1 LIKRENNYNHNA
13 RNCIENFEFS
23 DKEEEKNEI
32 DSLRIWKV
40 FSNIYYLLSMASI
53 LSLLIPIFYMI
64 LRYELF
70 LNLIPYLTSDSLNKE
85 VIRLRKLQK
94 EIKIKREKLQKKKLK
109 NEKQTIAKLTL
120 NQSIEKD
127 EDELLKLEE
136 TNKELELKILLA
148 KQKIEISIM

>member
-94 EIKIKREKLQKKKLK
+94 EI
-109 NEKQTIAKLTL
+109 
-120 NQSIEKD
+120 NQHN
-127 EDELLKLEE
+127 L
-136 TNKELELKILLA
+136 
-148 KQKIEISIM
+148 